1 MEFLSDEL
9 PLDSEIMEESKNEPG
24 VIMKFIQD
32 YRMKMLIPELIVVFA
47 VWYFLPNLG
56 VTFYEGNVYESFGVW
71 MYLFQPLF
79 FLPSGLLLV
88 VTVFVLHGIYPL
100 DNYHEGKIPELP
112 KMATVMIIIS
122 FFLMPVLVA
131 MQMLGYFMTEAT
143 EFFSRNP
150 FWERVESVGDLL
162 FYAGP
167 MFFVGLQWW
176 LLLPVFFLSQGIDGI
191 HKIAHH
197 ETSNEKITTL
207 FYFLWPITMPLFFS
221 PVEIIAIAALSIPAF
236 AFYSYIRPYYTYVTA
251 VHTFTFAALI
261 IATVLLAPMLPL
273 LNHWWPGTIPS
284 YTPPESLWGTITLTP
299 MILAIVGGIAIV
311 AVIIAA
317 YLTHK
322 K

>member
-1 MEFLSDEL
+1 
-9 PLDSEIMEESKNEPG
+9 MEEGTQEPG
-24 VIMKFIQD
+24 LIMKFVQD
-32 YRMKMLIPELIVVFA
+32 YRLKMLIPELLVVFG

-56 VTFYEGNVYESFGVW
+56 VTFYQGNVYESFGVW
-71 MYLFQPLF
+71 MYLFQPLY

-88 VTVFVLHGIYPL
+88 AAVFTLHGIYPL

-112 KMATVMIIIS
+112 KPATIMIIIS
-122 FFLMPVLVA
+122 FFFLPILVA
-131 MQMLGYFMTEAT
+131 MQMLGYYMTEAT

-150 FWERVESVGDLL
+150 FWERIESFGDLL

-176 LLLPVFFLSQGIDGI
+176 LFIPVFFLSQGVDGI

-197 ETSNEKITTL
+197 ETSSDRITAI
-207 FYFLWPITMPLFFS
+207 FYFLWAISMPFFFDPI
-221 PVEIIAIAALSIPAF
+221 EIIAMVALSIPAF

-251 VHTFTFAALI
+251 VHTLTFALLAVVALI
-261 IATVLLAPMLPL
+261 LGPFLPL
-273 LNHWWPGTIPS
+273 MNLWIDGFIPDHTPEKLWPNFVLTPAMLGIVGTI
-284 YTPPESLWGTITLTP
+284 L
-299 MILAIVGGIAIV
+299 IVVVIV
-311 AVIIAA
+311 AA

>member
-1 MEFLSDEL
+1 MV
-9 PLDSEIMEESKNEPG
+9 ESKNEPG
-24 VIMKFIQD
+24 VIMKFVQD
-32 YRMKMLIPELIVVFA
+32 YRLKMLIPELLVVFG
-47 VWYFLPNLG
+47 VWYFMPNLG

-71 MYLFQPLF
+71 MYLFQPLY
-79 FLPSGLLLV
+79 FLPSGLLLA

-100 DNYHEGKIPELP
+100 DNYHEGKIPILP
-112 KMATVMIIIS
+112 KLATVMILVS
-122 FFLMPVLVA
+122 FFLMPILVA
-131 MQMLGYFMTEAT
+131 FQMLGYFMTEAT

-207 FYFLWPITMPLFFS
+207 FYFLWPITMPLFFE
-221 PVEIIAIAALSIPAF
+221 PVEILAMAALSIPAF

-261 IATVLLAPMLPL
+261 IVTVLLAPMLPL
-273 LNHWWPGTIPS
+273 LNYWIPGTIPAH
-284 YTPPESLWGTITLTP
+284 TPTPLWPTLTLTP
-299 MILAIVGGIAIV
+299 LLLAIVGGIAIV

>member
-1 MEFLSDEL
+1 
-9 PLDSEIMEESKNEPG
+9 MEESTNEPG

-32 YRMKMLIPELIVVFA
+32 YRFKMLIPEMLVVFG

-56 VTFYEGNVYESFGVW
+56 VTFYEGNVYESFGIW

-88 VTVFVLHGIYPL
+88 LTVFTLHGIYPL

-112 KMATVMIIIS
+112 KAATLMIIIS
-122 FFLMPVLVA
+122 FFFMPVLVA
-131 MQMLGYFMTEAT
+131 MQMLGYYMTEAT

-176 LLLPVFFLSQGIDGI
+176 LLLPVFFLSQGVDGI

-197 ETSNEKITTL
+197 ETSSDKITAL
-207 FYFLWPITMPLFFS
+207 FYFLWPITMPIFFH
-221 PVEIIAIAALSIPAF
+221 PVEIIAMAALSIPAF

-251 VHTFTFAALI
+251 VHTLSFALLCLS
-261 IATVLLAPMLPL
+261 TVFLAPMLPL
-273 LNHWWPGTIPS
+273 LNQWIPGAIPEH
-284 YTPPESLWGTITLTP
+284 TPAPLWGAFALSP
-299 MILAIVGGIAIV
+299 MVLAIVGGVVIV

-317 YLTHK
+317 YLTHRK
-322 K
+322 